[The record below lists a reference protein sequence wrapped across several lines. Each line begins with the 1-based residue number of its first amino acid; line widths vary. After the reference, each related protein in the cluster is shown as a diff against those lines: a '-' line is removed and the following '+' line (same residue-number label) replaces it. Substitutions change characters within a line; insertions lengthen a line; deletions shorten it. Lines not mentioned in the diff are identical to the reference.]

1 MRSEILDDGGVPAVF
16 VSLAAILPVI
26 GRARL
31 YGSQS
36 KTPVVT

>member
-16 VSLAAILPVI
+16 IPLAAVLLVI
-26 GRARL
+26 SCARL
-31 YGSQS
+31 CGSQS